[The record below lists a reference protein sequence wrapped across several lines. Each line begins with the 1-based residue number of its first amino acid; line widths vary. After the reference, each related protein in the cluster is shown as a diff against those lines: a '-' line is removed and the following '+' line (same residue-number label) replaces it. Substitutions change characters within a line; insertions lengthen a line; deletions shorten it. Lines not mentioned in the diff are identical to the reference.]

1 MARRTTTRS
10 SAEVEPYDPDELEA
24 LKISPEV
31 GWYLASRGIPLPT
44 CPPKWKTPE
53 PRDEAGARFD
63 PARVDTVLSAF
74 SSLQHTKGDWMGKP
88 LKPDPWQV
96 AYILA
101 PVYGWVEYDQ
111 EAGRWVRII
120 RTEYVDIPRKNG
132 KTTLAGGQAIYLTC
146 ADGEGGAEVYAAAA
160 AKDQAKFCFNP
171 VKTLAEKSKKLAPH
185 VKALSEKIV
194 HPKTGSYFQVISAA
208 ADLIHGANIHG
219 AVIDELHV
227 HKTRDL
233 VDALE
238 SGAGSRRQPLVI
250 MITTADDG
258 KTGTIY
264 EEKRQ
269 YAEQLARGAL
279 FDPTFYGVIWGL
291 DPEAEPFSEESWRA
305 ANPGFGISPTRKF
318 LESEAHKAAQAPAN
332 LARFQRLY
340 LGIRTKQVTRYIS
353 LQEWD
358 RNAGMVDPVSLEGR
372 ECFTGLDLGAVSD
385 FTAYCLLFPDPV
397 DTGTFDALWRI
408 FAPQDNLRELN
419 KRTAGNADVWVRDK
433 WLTLTPGNVTDYD
446 YIEASLKR
454 DAEHYLVKDIA
465 YDRWNSSQ
473 LVNNCVSAGLPMSP
487 IGQGFA
493 SLSAPT
499 KEIKRLLLSGTPEHP
514 VLRHGGNPVLRWMVD
529 NLAVAMDAAGNVK
542 PDKAKSHE
550 KIDGV
555 SALANAMERTLRT
568 EQPGSSIYE
577 ERDLLIL

>member
-10 SAEVEPYDPDELEA
+10 PVEVEPYDPDELEA

-63 PARVDTVLSAF
+63 PARVDKVLKAF
-74 SSLQHTKGDWMGKP
+74 GALQHTKGDWMGKP

-111 EAGRWVRII
+111 EAARWVRII

-146 ADGEGGAEVYAAAA
+146 ADDEGGAEVYAAAA

-171 VKTLAEKSKKLAPH
+171 VKTLAEKSKQLAPH
-185 VKALSEKIV
+185 VKPLAEKIV

-258 KTGTIY
+258 KVGTIY

-279 FDPTFYGVIWGL
+279 FDPTFYGVIWAL
-291 DPEAEPFSEESWRA
+291 EPEAEPFSEESWRA

-318 LESEAHKAAQAPAN
+318 LESEAHKAAQSPAN

-340 LGIRTKQVTRYIS
+340 LGIRTKQVTKYIT
-353 LQEWD
+353 LAEWD
-358 RNAGMVDPVSLEGR
+358 RNAGMVDPVALEGR
-372 ECFTGLDLGAVSD
+372 ECFAGLDLGSVSD
-385 FTAYCLLFPDPV
+385 FTAYCLLFPDPE
-397 DTGTFDALWRI
+397 DDTFDALWRI
-408 FAPQDNLRELN
+408 FAPEDNLPAMN
-419 KRTAGNADVWVRDK
+419 KRTAGNAEVWVRDK

-446 YIEASLKR
+446 YIEASLKQ
-454 DAEHYLVKDIA
+454 DAERYLVKDIA

-473 LVNNCVSAGLPMSP
+473 LVNNCVTAGLPMSP

-514 VLRHGGNPVLRWMVD
+514 VLRHGGHPVMRWMVD
-529 NLAVAMDAAGNVK
+529 NLAVQIDAAGNVK

-555 SALANAMERTLRT
+555 SALTNAVERSLRT
-568 EQPGSSIYE
+568 ERPGSSVYE

>member
-10 SAEVEPYDPDELEA
+10 PAEVEPYDPDELER

-44 CPPKWKTPE
+44 CPPKYKTPE
-53 PRDEAGARFD
+53 PRELPGARFD
-63 PARVDTVLSAF
+63 PDRVDTVLKAF
-74 SSLQHTKGDWMGKP
+74 SALQHTKGDWIGKP
-88 LKPDPWQV
+88 LRPDPWQV

-101 PVYGWVEYDQ
+101 PVYGWVEY
-111 EAGRWVRII
+111 EPERHRWVRII

-171 VKTLAEKSKKLAPH
+171 VKTLAEKSKKLSPF
-185 VKALSEKIV
+185 VKPLAEKIT
-194 HPKTGSYFQVISAA
+194 HPSTGSYFQVISAA

-238 SGAGSRRQPLVI
+238 SGAGSRSQPLVI
-250 MITTADDG
+250 IITTADDG
-258 KTGTIY
+258 KVGTIY
-264 EEKRQ
+264 EEKRH

-279 FDPTFYGVIWGL
+279 HDPTFYGVIWGL
-291 DPEAEPFSEESWRA
+291 EQDAEPFSEDSWRA
-305 ANPGFGISPTRKF
+305 ANPGFGISPTRRF
-318 LESEAHKAAQAPAN
+318 LESEANKARQSPAN

-340 LGIRTKQVTRYIS
+340 LGIRTKQVTKYIT

-358 RNAGMVDPVSLEGR
+358 ANAGMVDPHALEGR
-372 ECFTGLDLGAVSD
+372 ECFTGLDLGSVSD
-385 FTAYCLLFPDPV
+385 FTAYCMLFPDL
-397 DTGTFDALWRI
+397 DSTFDAIWRI
-408 FAPQDNLRELN
+408 FAPEDNLDEMN
-419 KRTAGNADVWVRDK
+419 KRTAGNAEVWAREG

-454 DAEHYLVKDIA
+454 DAEVYQINDVA
-465 YDRWNSSQ
+465 YDRWNASQ
-473 LVNNCVSAGLPMSP
+473 LVNNLVTAGLPMSP

-493 SLSAPT
+493 SLGAPT
-499 KEIKRLLLSGTPEHP
+499 KEIKRLLKSGSPGRP
-514 VLRHGGNPVLRWMVD
+514 VLRHGGNPVMRWMVD
-529 NLAVAMDAAGNVK
+529 NLAVQMDAAGNVK

-550 KIDGV
+550 KIDGF
-555 SALANAMERTLRT
+555 SALTNAVERSLRT
-568 EQPGSSIYE
+568 EQPGQSKYE
-577 ERDLLIL
+577 SEDLMIL